1 MVELR
6 ARAARAIY
14 ANTREARIGDGSPE
28 RGLSAAGMPDDGDLL
43 RVYLRN
49 CLEPVERTARAPA
62 PRGDRAPE
70 LRVPVRS
77 RLLEGL
83 EHAFRVA
90 GVVVRSHV
98 PRIERDGREAA
109 LHNLLHRKERA
120 LLFALGVAVLLVV
133 AVADQ
138 KERRNRPLRTGRHKR
153 RHGKRIS
160 PKRTAVDDANLLA
173 HHLAVGHKLVF
184 RNLLE
189 LEKRRLLGLLRAPP
203 ELIVGEER
211 DNLLARLL
219 ADRVDSRFRRA
230 RRKRKANSCNRHHHF
245 HNQTFLSTSFCASAL
260 RNEVSPGSPASAAIA
275 AAVVSWTRDS
285 VFSLGNGESP
295 SRRSSS
301 Y

>member
-6 ARAARAIY
+6 AGAARAVH
-14 ANTREARIGDGSPE
+14 ADAREARIGDGCPQ
-28 RGLSAAGMPDDGDLL
+28 RGFSTARMTYDGDLL

-49 CLEPVERTARAPA
+49 CLKPVERTARTPA

-90 GVVVRSHV
+90 CVVVRSHV
-98 PRIERDGREAA
+98 PRIERYGRKAT
-109 LHNLLHRKERA
+109 LHDLLYRKERA
-120 LLFALGVAVLLVV
+120 LLFALGVAVRLVV

-153 RHGKRIS
+153 RHGKRIGS
-160 PKRTAVDDANLLA
+160 ARTAVDDANLLA
-173 HHLAVGHKLVF
+173 HHLAAWHKLVV

-189 LEKRRLLGLLRAPP
+189 LEKQRLLGILRAPP

-219 ADRVDSRFRRA
+219 AYRVDSCFRRA
-230 RRKRKANSCNRHHHF
+230 RRKRKTNSCNRHLQF